1 MAYTSKFSGVEIDTK
16 LDDLTTITS
25 NLDAVNS
32 NTAAYVTSFTTTTS
46 DSATWYIKKYN
57 TGIAEAYGII
67 DVGQIGCNQKVT
79 ATGWWWYNDKGNGNS
94 GYEPADFNLP
104 SGLFSGAP
112 VVSVTVSEVNQNTG
126 EGGYSYLFSLT
137 NTSSTKIFG
146 FWWCQ
151 YGNTSGTEKHNLKL
165 HIHAVG
171 PISTS

>member
-25 NLDAVNS
+25 NLDTINN

-46 DSATWYIKKYN
+46 SDTTWYIKKYN

-67 DVGQIGCNQKVT
+67 DVGTITCNTKVT
-79 ATGWWWYNDKGNGNS
+79 ATGWYWYKS
-94 GYEPADFNLP
+94 GTNYAPSNISLP

-112 VVSVTVSEVNQNTG
+112 VVSVTVSEVNENTG
-126 EGGYSYLFSLT
+126 TGGYSYLFSLT
-137 NTSSTKIFG
+137 NTSATQISG

-151 YGNTSGTEKHNLKL
+151 YNTGNHLKL

-171 PISTS
+171 PTSTS